1 MSVLRHRVC
10 GGAGK
15 YAAHVPGRHSG
26 TAHFRPDIEGLRAV
40 AVLMVLAFHAGLPF
54 APGGFAGVDV
64 FFVISGFLI
73 TGLLV
78 REVERSGRVSLLTFY
93 ARRAKRLLPAAS
105 LVLVVTGILTWLFI
119 PRVRW
124 AEIGGDLVASAAYL
138 INWRLADR
146 SVDYLAEDSV
156 ASPVQHY
163 WSLAVE
169 EQFYI
174 VWPLLIV
181 FGAWL
186 VHRHR
191 LRTRPVLGALLL
203 LVVVGS
209 LGWSVVAT
217 ASQPET
223 AYFVTTTRLWELGVG
238 GLVAITSAHWQRLAP
253 GTATGLAWAGLAA
266 LLLSVTIL
274 GTGTAWP
281 GYAALLP
288 TLGTAAVIAG
298 GFAGRDRGPV
308 RLLGAAP
315 MRDIGATSYS
325 LYLWHW
331 PLLVVAAA
339 AWGDLSLWQGV
350 AIAAFSYLPARL
362 TYALVENPIR
372 SAPVMSRLP
381 FVALVV
387 GAACTVLGVGAG
399 VTLVRGME
407 SSIEQT
413 EAAPGAEALLDGG
426 ENPMDAPAPGRDA
439 DDPSAVDEDATP
451 ATATATDDSDP
462 DLADTGP
469 DVSRIDLTPESIS
482 PDPLLA
488 TKDLPDLY
496 ARGCSGKVG
505 ATEVIHCVSGDP
517 EGELVVAVVGDSKI
531 GQWGDVLEQVATD
544 EGWQLHLYTRSG
556 CTWTAASID
565 DDGSCLRWGQ
575 DVHDRLLGD
584 EQPDVVIVS
593 GVKHG
598 SGDGSGQER
607 RDRLAAGYADYW
619 SDLGQVGVPVIV
631 LSDTPSPGEHPV
643 YECVSEHRDDVSV
656 CAFDRSDGS
665 GTRAL
670 QAAAAQVPT
679 ATFLTMND
687 WICPLED
694 CPPVIGDV
702 LVYRQGSHIT
712 NTYAVSLLEPLRAR
726 LVPAVEAAVGA
737 SGASSP

>member
-1 MSVLRHRVC
+1 
-10 GGAGK
+10 
-15 YAAHVPGRHSG
+15 
-26 TAHFRPDIEGLRAV
+26 
-40 AVLMVLAFHAGLPF
+40 MVLAFHAGLPF
-54 APGGFAGVDV
+54 VPGGFAGVDV

-78 REVERSGRVSLLTFY
+78 REVERCGRVSLLTFY

-105 LVLVVTGILTWLFI
+105 LVLVVTGILSWLFI

-169 EQFYI
+169 EQFYL

-181 FGAWL
+181 LGAWL
-186 VHRHR
+186 VKRHR
-191 LRTRPVLGALLL
+191 LRTRPVLGALLA
-203 LVVVGS
+203 LVVVSS

-217 ASQPET
+217 AGQPET
-223 AYFVTTTRLWELGVG
+223 AYFVTTTRLWELGIG
-238 GLVAITSAHWQRLAP
+238 GLVAITSPFWQRLAP
-253 GTATGLAWAGLAA
+253 GPATAIAWAGLLA
-266 LLLSVTIL
+266 LLLSATVL
-274 GTGTAWP
+274 GAGTPWP

-298 GFAGRDRGPV
+298 GFSARSRGPV

-339 AWGDLSLWQGV
+339 AWGELSLWQGV
-350 AIAAFSYLPARL
+350 AIAALSYVPARL
-362 TYALVENPIR
+362 TYAFVENPIR

-381 FVALVV
+381 SLALAV

-399 VTLVRGME
+399 LTLVRGMA
-407 SSIEQT
+407 SSVEQA
-413 EAAPGAEALLDGG
+413 EAAPGAGALLGGDQPAAEQFDADEPAADPTGPGSDANEPAGG
-426 ENPMDAPAPGRDA
+426 ESRG
-439 DDPSAVDEDATP
+439 DEDA
-451 ATATATDDSDP
+451 ATAPTTGEADPSHDPAAIGP
-462 DLADTGP
+462 DL
-469 DVSRIDLTPESIS
+469 SRIDLTPESIS

-488 TKDLPDLY
+488 TKDLPALY

-505 ATEVIHCVSGDP
+505 DTEVLHCVAGDP
-517 EGELVVAVVGDSKI
+517 HGELVVAMVGDSKI
-531 GQWGDVLEQVATD
+531 GQWGDVLEQLATE
-544 EGWQLHLYTRSG
+544 EGWALHLYTRSG
-556 CTWTAASID
+556 CTWTAATID
-565 DDGSCLRWGQ
+565 DDGSCLQWGQ
-575 DVHDRLLGD
+575 RVHERLLGP

-598 SGDGSGQER
+598 AGEGTGQER
-607 RDRLAAGYADYW
+607 RDRLSAGYVDYW

-631 LSDTPSPGEHPV
+631 LADTPNPGELPV
-643 YECVSEHRDDVSV
+643 YECVSEHRDDVSQ
-656 CAFDRSDGS
+656 CAFGRSGGS

-670 QAAAAQVPT
+670 RAAADQVET

-726 LVPAVEAAVGA
+726 LVPAVEEAVAALA
-737 SGASSP
+737 ASSR